1 MRAPLRRRTLRPAA
15 ARGASRAGRGGRAM
29 TLRHRAVDVLD
40 TSECL
45 LEPLERSVCRRA
57 IEEQPRLE
65 LQNRLV
71 ETGGDRPQALGEEL
85 LLEEDCAVGML
96 DAQSDHEAGLAH
108 LGEVGLSCADL
119 GQGGEPFDQAG
130 NGRLRLRPRRDLE
143 NLLRQPPTRSLIIVA
158 AIGYIP
164 PESPFPVTRTSG

>member
-29 TLRHRAVDVLD
+29 TLRHRAVDGLD

-85 LLEEDCAVGML
+85 LLEEDSAL
-96 DAQSDHEAGLAH
+96 TEIRA
-108 LGEVGLSCADL
+108 
-119 GQGGEPFDQAG
+119 
-130 NGRLRLRPRRDLE
+130 
-143 NLLRQPPTRSLIIVA
+143 RQPYLTEVRQTGLV
-158 AIGYIP
+158 IGLRAP
-164 PESPFPVTRTSG
+164 R